1 MLPLKPPVP
10 KKNVKN
16 IKLVNFPIFDENGEI
31 LDPNAWPK
39 YQGIFNGR
47 VIIINDLNDKSR
59 LCNLGCF
66 GQFGIIDKDKF
77 IDYKTLQNQVLR
89 QKKNWQAMEL
99 VPFEFPNNNQN
110 YEDKKNTRTK
120 FQKPHDANKPTYNN
134 WKDLKSSR
142 STEYEQLLILSGV
155 QHELSYFLLLEE
167 AFFLCYTLEC
177 LEMRK
182 ENGSL
187 MSVVECWKQFNGLKK
202 NFPYYYAAYHYYRSK
217 GWVVKPG
224 QQYGGD
230 YVLYKSSPT
239 YYHSSYV
246 VVISA
251 NGQNSELLPSWPSWY
266 GCGRAIE
273 AASKDLLICTV
284 LGPEY
289 EEEMLIDLSQYT
301 INDIIVRRW
310 VPSQNR
316 KKP

>member
-1 MLPLKPPVP
+1 
-10 KKNVKN
+10 
-16 IKLVNFPIFDENGEI
+16 
-31 LDPNAWPK
+31 
-39 YQGIFNGR
+39 
-47 VIIINDLNDKSR
+47 
-59 LCNLGCF
+59 
-66 GQFGIIDKDKF
+66 
-77 IDYKTLQNQVLR
+77 
-89 QKKNWQAMEL
+89 MEL
-99 VPFEFPNNNQN
+99 VPFDFPSNNEND
-110 YEDKKNTRTK
+110 EDKKNARTK
-120 FQKPHDANKPTYNN
+120 FQKAHDAIKPTYNN

-187 MSVVECWKQFNGLKK
+187 MSIVECWKQFNGLKK
-202 NFPYYYAAYHYYRSK
+202 NFLYYYAAYHYYRSK

-230 YVLYKSSPT
+230 YVLYKSSPI

-246 VVISA
+246 VVISP